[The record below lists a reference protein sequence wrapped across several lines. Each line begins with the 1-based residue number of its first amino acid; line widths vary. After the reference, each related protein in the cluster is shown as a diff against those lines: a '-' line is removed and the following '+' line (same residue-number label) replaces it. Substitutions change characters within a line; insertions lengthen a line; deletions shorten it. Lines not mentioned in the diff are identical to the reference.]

1 LWSITLRETRFTPWS
16 VHVGFT
22 VHNISLEQRMTN
34 DRVVKKIVCWK
45 PTSKRL
51 AGRPKIRWEK
61 DMKEDLRI
69 MNINSWAKK
78 HSE

>member
-1 LWSITLRETRFTPWS
+1 
-16 VHVGFT
+16 
-22 VHNISLEQRMTN
+22 MTN